1 MVPPMEALLGLAGY
15 SFVAA
20 VTPGPNN
27 VVLWGIGL
35 RYGYRAAIPYL
46 LGIPLGVGLMI
57 LGAAA
62 GLGALINAVP
72 ALGIGLKV
80 VGSVYLLY
88 LAWQVVGIAAVEE
101 ADVASAPGFSQSVA
115 FQFVNPKAWFFVLS
129 AVAAFRPA
137 GMNLFAS
144 ALLMALV
151 TMVIIIPSAGLWA
164 VGGDALSRFIS
175 SPGARWAVNFTLAIV
190 LVAMVILI
198 WV

>member
-1 MVPPMEALLGLAGY
+1 MEALLGLAGY

-62 GLGALINAVP
+62 GLGALIAAVP

-80 VGSVYLLY
+80 AGSVYLLY
-88 LAWQVVGIAAVEE
+88 LAWQVVGIAALEE
-101 ADVASAPGFSQSVA
+101 ADVASAPGFGQSVA
-115 FQFVNPKAWFFVLS
+115 FQFVNPKAWVFVLS
-129 AVAAFRPA
+129 AVAAFRP
-137 GMNLFAS
+137 GGIDLLVG
-144 ALLMALV
+144 ALLMAV
-151 TMVIIIPSAGLWA
+151 VVMVIIIPSAGLWA
-164 VGGDALSRFIS
+164 IGGDALSRFIR
-175 SPGARWAVNFTLAIV
+175 SPRAHRAVNLALAIV
-190 LVAMVILI
+190 LVAMVVLI

>member
-1 MVPPMEALLGLAGY
+1 MEALLGLAGY

-88 LAWQVVGIAAVEE
+88 LAWQVFGIAGVAE
-101 ADVASAPGFSQSVA
+101 ADVASAPGFGQSVA

-137 GMNLFAS
+137 GMDLFVS

-151 TMVIIIPSAGLWA
+151 TMAIIVPSAGLWA
-164 VGGDALSRFIS
+164 VGGDALSRFIR
-175 SPGARWAVNFTLAIV
+175 SPRARRAVNLTLAIV
-190 LVAMVILI
+190 LIAMVVLI

>member
-35 RYGYRAAIPYL
+35 RFGYRAAIPYL

-88 LAWQVVGIAAVEE
+88 LAWQVVGIASVEE
-101 ADVASAPGFSQSVA
+101 ADVATAPGFGQSVA

-137 GMNLFAS
+137 GMDLIAS

-151 TMVIIIPSAGLWA
+151 TMAVIIPSAGLWA
-164 VGGDALSRFIS
+164 VGGDALSRFVR
-175 SPGARWAVNFTLAIV
+175 SPRARRAVNVALAIV
-190 LVAMVILI
+190 LVAMVVLI
-198 WV
+198 WF

>member
-1 MVPPMEALLGLAGY
+1 MEALLGLAGY

-46 LGIPLGVGLMI
+46 LGIPLGVGLMV
-57 LGAAA
+57 LAAAA
-62 GLGALINAVP
+62 GLGVLITTVP

-88 LAWQVVGIAAVEE
+88 LAWQVLRIAAVEE
-101 ADVASAPGFSQSVA
+101 ADIVAAPGFGKSVA

-137 GMNLFAS
+137 GMDLLLG

-151 TMVIIIPSAGLWA
+151 VMVIIVPSAGLWA
-164 VGGDALSRFIS
+164 VGGDALSRVIRT
-175 SPGARWAVNFTLAIV
+175 PGARHAVNLILAVV
-190 LVAMVILI
+190 LIAMVVLI
-198 WV
+198 WI

>member
-1 MVPPMEALLGLAGY
+1 MWRPMEALLGLAGY

-46 LGIPLGVGLMI
+46 LGIPLGVGLMV
-57 LGAAA
+57 LAVAA
-62 GLGALINAVP
+62 GLGVLITTVP

-101 ADVASAPGFSQSVA
+101 ADVASAPGFGQSVA

-129 AVAAFRPA
+129 AVAAFRPV
-137 GMNLFAS
+137 GVDLFVG

-151 TMVIIIPSAGLWA
+151 AMAIIIPAAGVWA
-164 VGGDALSRFIS
+164 VGGDALSRFIR
-175 SPGARWAVNFTLAIV
+175 SPGARRAVNIALAVV
-190 LVAMVILI
+190 LVAMVVLI
-198 WV
+198 WI

>member
-1 MVPPMEALLGLAGY
+1 MEALLGLAGY
-15 SFVAA
+15 SLVAA

-46 LGIPLGVGLMI
+46 LGIPLGVGTMVLA
-57 LGAAA
+57 AAA
-62 GLGALINAVP
+62 GLGVLIATVP

-88 LAWQVVGIAAVEE
+88 LAWQVVGLADVKE
-101 ADVASAPGFSQSVA
+101 ADVASAPGFGESVA
-115 FQFVNPKAWFFVLS
+115 FQFVNVKAWFFVLS

-137 GMNLFAS
+137 GVDLVVG
-144 ALLMALV
+144 ALLMAAVVMV
-151 TMVIIIPSAGLWA
+151 TVLPCAGLWA
-164 VGGDALSRFIS
+164 VGGDALSRFTRS
-175 SPGARWAVNFTLAIV
+175 VSVRRAVNLALAVV
-190 LVAMVILI
+190 LVGMVVLI

>member
-1 MVPPMEALLGLAGY
+1 MEALLGLAGY

-88 LAWQVVGIAAVEE
+88 LAWQVVRIAAVQE
-101 ADVASAPGFSQSVA
+101 ADVASAPGFGQSVA

-129 AVAAFRPA
+129 AVAAFRPV
-137 GMNLFAS
+137 GMDLFVS

-151 TMVIIIPSAGLWA
+151 TMAIIVPSAGLWA
-164 VGGDALSRFIS
+164 VGGDALSRFIR
-175 SPGARWAVNFTLAIV
+175 SPRARRAVNLTLAIV
-190 LVAMVILI
+190 LIAMVVLI

>member
-1 MVPPMEALLGLAGY
+1 MEALLGLAGY

-62 GLGALINAVP
+62 GLGALIAAVP

-101 ADVASAPGFSQSVA
+101 TDVASAPGFGQSVA

-137 GMNLFAS
+137 GTDLIVG

-151 TMVIIIPSAGLWA
+151 TMAVIIPSAGLWA
-164 VGGDALSRFIS
+164 VGGDALSRFIR
-175 SPGARWAVNFTLAIV
+175 SPRAHRAVNFALAIV
-190 LVAMVILI
+190 LVAMVVLI

>member
-1 MVPPMEALLGLAGY
+1 MEALLGLAGY
-15 SFVAA
+15 SFVAS

-46 LGIPLGVGLMI
+46 LGIPLGVGLMV
-57 LGAAA
+57 LSAAA
-62 GLGALINAVP
+62 GLGVLIASVA

-101 ADVASAPGFSQSVA
+101 ADIASAPGFGQSVA

-129 AVAAFRPA
+129 AVAAFRPG
-137 GMNLFAS
+137 GMDLLVG
-144 ALLMALV
+144 ALLMAV
-151 TMVIIIPSAGLWA
+151 VVIVIILPSAGLWA
-164 VGGDALSRFIS
+164 VGGDALSRFIR
-175 SPGARWAVNFTLAIV
+175 SPRAHRAVNIPLAIV
-190 LVAMVILI
+190 RIAPVG
-198 WV
+198 

>member
-1 MVPPMEALLGLAGY
+1 MEALLGLAGY

-46 LGIPLGVGLMI
+46 LGIPLGVGLMV
-57 LGAAA
+57 LVAAA
-62 GLGALINAVP
+62 GLGVLIASVP
-72 ALGIGLKV
+72 ALGISLKV

-88 LAWQVVGIAAVEE
+88 LAWQVAGITAVNEV
-101 ADVASAPGFSQSVA
+101 DVTSAPGFAQSVA

-137 GMNLFAS
+137 GLDLLVG
-144 ALLMALV
+144 ALLMALIV
-151 TMVIIIPSAGLWA
+151 MAIVVPSAGLWA
-164 VGGDALSRFIS
+164 VGGDALSRVIR
-175 SPGARWAVNFTLAIV
+175 SPRAHRAVNLALAIV
-190 LVAMVILI
+190 LVAMVVLI
-198 WV
+198 WL

>member
-1 MVPPMEALLGLAGY
+1 MEALLGLAGY

-27 VVLWGIGL
+27 VVLWSIGL
-35 RYGYRAAIPYL
+35 RFGYRAAIPYL
-46 LGIPLGVGLMI
+46 LGIPIGVGLMV

-62 GLGALINAVP
+62 GLGVLIATVP

-88 LAWQVVGIAAVEE
+88 LAWQVVRISAVEE
-101 ADVASAPGFSQSVA
+101 ADVASAPGFGQSLA
-115 FQFVNPKAWFFVLS
+115 FRFVNPKAWFFVLS

-137 GMNLFAS
+137 GMDLLVG
-144 ALLMALV
+144 ALLMAIV
-151 TMVIIIPSAGLWA
+151 AMAIIIPSAGLWA
-164 VGGDALSRFIS
+164 VGGDTLSRFIR
-175 SPGARWAVNFTLAIV
+175 SPRAHRAVNLALAIV
-190 LVAMVILI
+190 LIAMVVVI

>member
-1 MVPPMEALLGLAGY
+1 MEALLGLAGY

-88 LAWQVVGIAAVEE
+88 LAWQVVRIAAVEE
-101 ADVASAPGFSQSVA
+101 ADVASPPGFGQSVA

-129 AVAAFRPA
+129 AVAAFRPV
-137 GMNLFAS
+137 GLDLFVG

-151 TMVIIIPSAGLWA
+151 AMAIIIPAAGVWA
-164 VGGDALSRFIS
+164 VGGDALSRFIR
-175 SPGARWAVNFTLAIV
+175 SPGAHRAVNIALAIV

>member
-1 MVPPMEALLGLAGY
+1 MEALLGLAGY

-46 LGIPLGVGLMI
+46 LGIPLGVGLMV

-62 GLGALINAVP
+62 GLGVLIASAP

-80 VGSVYLLY
+80 AGSVYLLY
-88 LAWQVVGIAAVEE
+88 LAWQVAGIAAIKE
-101 ADVASAPGFSQSVA
+101 ADIASPPGFAQSVA

-137 GMNLFAS
+137 GMDLLVG

-151 TMVIIIPSAGLWA
+151 VMVIVIPSAGLWA
-164 VGGDALSRFIS
+164 VGGDALSRVIR
-175 SPGARWAVNFTLAIV
+175 SPRANRAVNLVLAIV
-190 LVAMVILI
+190 LVAMVVLI